1 MDTYLTKPSTGPA
14 TQSPKSPPMDFL
26 PKTLLCASN
35 SARACLSGLPSIP
48 RVGKMPSLNPFL
60 TWDSAT
66 GEPSFP
72 PRVPPS
78 LESSGR

>member
-1 MDTYLTKPSTGPA
+1 MDIYSIKPSTGPA
-14 TQSPKSPPMDFL
+14 TQSLKPPQTGFL

-60 TWDSAT
+60 TWDSDT
-66 GEPSFP
+66 GDASFP
-72 PRVPPS
+72 PHVPPW
-78 LESSGR
+78 LESSGS